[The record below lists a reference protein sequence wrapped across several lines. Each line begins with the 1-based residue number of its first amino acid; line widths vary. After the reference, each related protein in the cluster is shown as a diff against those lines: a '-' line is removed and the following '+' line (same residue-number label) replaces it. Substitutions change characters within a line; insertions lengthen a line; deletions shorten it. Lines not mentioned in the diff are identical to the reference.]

1 MDFELSDEQ
10 RLLVDSARA
19 FATRELAPH
28 AADWDRDHHFPVD
41 VIKQAAEQGYL
52 ALYIKEDDG
61 GLGLSRLSASLIFE
75 QLSAGCIATTAFL
88 TIHNMASWMLASF
101 ADQALKD
108 AWLPRLVS
116 GELLAS
122 YCLTEPDA
130 GSDAAHLRTRAKRD
144 GDDYVLDGS
153 KCFISG
159 AGSTDVLIVMAR
171 TGEDSGAKG
180 VSCFLVPADAEG
192 VKYGRNEL
200 KMGWRAQPTRT
211 ITFEGVRIPAANRIG
226 PEGQGFVYAMKGL
239 DGGRIN
245 IASCSLGAAQ
255 AALEQSL
262 RYVEERKQFGK
273 PLSDFQ
279 SLQFK
284 LADMLTDLTASRQ
297 MVRLAAHKLDHGHS
311 EASLYCA
318 MAKRF
323 ATDHCFTLCNEALQL
338 HGGYGYL
345 NDYPLER
352 WVRDSRVH
360 QILEGT
366 NEIMRVII
374 ARRLLDQG
382 GMLDRLL

>member
-10 RLLVDSARA
+10 RLLVDSARQ
-19 FATRELAPH
+19 FASRELAPH

-41 VIKQAAEQGYL
+41 VIKRAAEQGYL
-52 ALYIKEDDG
+52 ALYIQEEDG

-130 GSDAAHLRTRAKRD
+130 GSDAAHLRTRARRD
-144 GDDYVLDGS
+144 GDHYVLDGS

-171 TGEDSGAKG
+171 SGEDSGAKG
-180 VSCFLVPADAEG
+180 ISCFLVPADAEG

-211 ITFEGVRIPAANRIG
+211 ITFEGVRIPAGNRIG

-273 PLSDFQ
+273 PLADFQ

-297 MVRLAAHKLDHGHS
+297 MVRLAAHKLDRQHR

-323 ATDHCFTLCNEALQL
+323 ATDHCFNLCNEALQL

>member
-10 RLLVDSARA
+10 RLLVDSARQ
-19 FATRELAPH
+19 FASRELAPH
-28 AADWDRDHHFPVD
+28 AADWDRDHHFPLD
-41 VIKQAAEQGYL
+41 VIKRAAEQGYL
-52 ALYIKEDDG
+52 ALYINEDDG

-171 TGEDSGAKG
+171 TGEESGAKG
-180 VSCFLVPADAEG
+180 VSCFLVPAEAEG

-211 ITFEGVRIPAANRIG
+211 ITFEGVRIPAGNRIG

-323 ATDHCFTLCNEALQL
+323 ATDHCFNLCNEALQL

-382 GMLDRLL
+382 GMLDHLL

>member
-19 FATRELAPH
+19 FASRELAPH

-41 VIKQAAEQGYL
+41 VIKRAAEQGYL
-52 ALYIKEDDG
+52 ALYIKEEDG
-61 GLGLSRLSASLIFE
+61 GLGLSRLSSSLIFE

-180 VSCFLVPADAEG
+180 ISCFLVPADAEG

-211 ITFEGVRIPAANRIG
+211 ITFEGVRIPAGNRIG

-273 PLSDFQ
+273 PLSGFQ

>member
-10 RLLVDSARA
+10 RLLTDSARA
-19 FATRELAPH
+19 FAARELTPH
-28 AADWDRDHHFPVD
+28 AAEWDREQHFPVE
-41 VIKQAAEQGYL
+41 VIRRAAEQGYL
-52 ALYIKEDDG
+52 ALYLREEDG
-61 GLGLSRLSASLIFE
+61 GLGLSRLSSSLIFE
-75 QLSAGCIATTAFL
+75 QLAAGCVATTAYL
-88 TIHNMASWMLASF
+88 TIHNMATWILASF

-108 AWLPRLVS
+108 AWLPGLINGQS
-116 GELLAS
+116 LAS

-130 GSDAAHLRTRAKRD
+130 GSDAANLRTRARRA
-144 GDDYVLDGS
+144 GDDYVIDGS

-171 TGEDSGAKG
+171 SGEDGAKG
-180 VSCFLVPADAEG
+180 ISCFLVPADTPG
-192 VKYGRNEL
+192 VRYGRNED
-200 KMGWRAQPTRT
+200 KMGWKAQPTRT
-211 ITFEGVRIPAANRIG
+211 ITFEGVRIPASHRIG
-226 PEGQGFVYAMKGL
+226 PEGEGFVYAMKGL
-239 DGGRIN
+239 NGGRLN

-255 AALEQSL
+255 AALQQSL

-273 PLSDFQ
+273 PLSQFQ
-279 SLQFK
+279 ALQFK

-297 MVRLAAHKLDHGHS
+297 MVRLAAHKLDHGHG

-323 ATDHCFTLCNEALQL
+323 ATDHCFNVCNEALQL

-352 WVRDSRVH
+352 WVRDARVH

-366 NEIMRVII
+366 NEIMRVIV
-374 ARRLLDQG
+374 ARRLLQQG
-382 GMLDRLL
+382 GMLDHLL

>member
-1 MDFELSDEQ
+1 MDFDLSEEQ
-10 RLLVDSARA
+10 RLLVDSART
-19 FATRELAPH
+19 FATRELAPY
-28 AADWDRDHHFPVD
+28 AADWDRDHHFPTD
-41 VIKQAAEQGYL
+41 VIRRAAEQGYL
-52 ALYIKEDDG
+52 ALYLPEADG

-75 QLSAGCIATTAFL
+75 QLSAGCVATTAFL

-108 AWLPRLVS
+108 QWLPRLTS

-130 GSDAAHLRTRAKRD
+130 GSDAAHLRTRARRE
-144 GDDYVLDGS
+144 GDEYVLDGS

-159 AGSTDVLIVMAR
+159 AGATEVLIVMAR
-171 TGEDSGAKG
+171 TGADGAKG
-180 VSCFLVPADAEG
+180 ISCFLVPGDAEG
-192 VKYGRNEL
+192 VSYGRNEL
-200 KMGWRAQPTRT
+200 KMGWRAQPTRS
-211 ITFEGVRIPAANRIG
+211 ITFSGVRIPAGNRIG
-226 PEGQGFVYAMKGL
+226 PEGQGFVYAMQGL
-239 DGGRIN
+239 DGGRLN

-273 PLSDFQ
+273 PLAEFQ
-279 SLQFK
+279 ALQFK
-284 LADMLTDLTASRQ
+284 LADMLTALTASRQ
-297 MVRLAAHKLDHGHS
+297 MVRLAAHKLDHQHP

-318 MAKRF
+318 MGKRF
-323 ATDHCFTLCNEALQL
+323 ATDQCFELCNEALQL

-374 ARRLLDQG
+374 ARRLLEQG
-382 GMLDRLL
+382 GMLDQLL

>member
-10 RLLVDSARA
+10 RLLVESARA
-19 FATRELAPH
+19 FAARELAPH

-41 VIKQAAEQGYL
+41 VIKRAAEQGYL

-61 GLGLSRLSASLIFE
+61 GLGLSRLSSSLIFE

-101 ADQALKD
+101 ADQELKD

-130 GSDAAHLRTRAKRD
+130 GSDAAHLRTRARRD

-180 VSCFLVPADAEG
+180 ISCFLVPADAEG

-211 ITFEGVRIPAANRIG
+211 ITFEGVRIPAGNRIG

>member
-19 FATRELAPH
+19 FAARELAPH
-28 AADWDRDHHFPVD
+28 AGDWDRDHHFPVD
-41 VIKQAAEQGYL
+41 VIKRAAEQGYL
-52 ALYIKEDDG
+52 ALYLKEEDG
-61 GLGLSRLSASLIFE
+61 GLGLSRLSSALIFE
-75 QLSAGCIATTAFL
+75 QLATGCVATTAFI
-88 TIHNMASWMLASF
+88 TIHNMATWMLASF
-101 ADQALKD
+101 AEQALKD
-108 AWLPRLVS
+108 AWLPRLAS

-130 GSDAAHLRTRAKRD
+130 GSDAAHLRTRARRD
-144 GDDYVLDGS
+144 GEDYVLDGS

-171 TGEDSGAKG
+171 SGEDSGAKG
-180 VSCFLVPADAEG
+180 ISCFLVPADAEG

-211 ITFEGVRIPAANRIG
+211 ISFEGVRIPAGNRIG

-273 PLSDFQ
+273 PLSEFQ
-279 SLQFK
+279 ALQFK

-297 MVRLAAHKLDHGHS
+297 MVRLAAHKLDQGHG

-323 ATDHCFTLCNEALQL
+323 ATDHCFNLCNEALQL